1 MTTKSHTECEECNG
15 LGYILKD
22 VNGYLTAV
30 ECHCHKAKRIKAA
43 LLTSGINAEEY
54 ELKNL
59 DTFIADNPMA
69 EKMKDNAER
78 FLSDPNARGIG
89 FFGKSGIGKTHIC
102 IAICQELT
110 KEKGLIHKYF
120 PYKSEMQKL
129 KASFYDAEDYERLMS
144 RWVNCDV
151 LYIDDLLKFALGKDG
166 IRNQDL
172 EITYDIINTRYLNRA
187 MTIFSSEY
195 SLAEITDIDEAL
207 GSRIFS
213 MIHPYGV
220 KCEGENRRFSE
231 LQG

>member
-1 MTTKSHTECEECNG
+1 MTTKSHTECEACNG

-89 FFGKSGIGKTHIC
+89 FF
-102 IAICQELT
+102 
-110 KEKGLIHKYF
+110 
-120 PYKSEMQKL
+120 
-129 KASFYDAEDYERLMS
+129 
-144 RWVNCDV
+144 
-151 LYIDDLLKFALGKDG
+151 
-166 IRNQDL
+166 
-172 EITYDIINTRYLNRA
+172 
-187 MTIFSSEY
+187 
-195 SLAEITDIDEAL
+195 
-207 GSRIFS
+207 
-213 MIHPYGV
+213 
-220 KCEGENRRFSE
+220 ENRGSARHTSV
-231 LQG
+231 LRYAKN